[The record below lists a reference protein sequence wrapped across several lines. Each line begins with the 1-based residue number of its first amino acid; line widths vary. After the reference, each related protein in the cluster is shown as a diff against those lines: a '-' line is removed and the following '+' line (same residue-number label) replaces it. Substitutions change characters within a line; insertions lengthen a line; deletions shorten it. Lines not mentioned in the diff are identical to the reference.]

1 VILLFTSRISLT
13 FWKDQDKATYDKH
26 FKTEYFQ
33 ALGATIQK
41 EGLIAAPL
49 SIMTVKPVAGF
60 ASR

>member
-1 VILLFTSRISLT
+1 MGDSSLHFKNFT
-13 FWKDQDKATYDKH
+13 TYDKH

-41 EGLIAAPL
+41 EGLLAAPL
-49 SIMTVKPVAGF
+49 NIMTVKPVAGF